1 MGGRNAD
8 LNLIIAAMPS
18 NEISIAGAAMPNK
31 LDSLGTRLG
40 AKPSLVIIVLWYDIS
55 RPLWIPD
62 LVRLETDL
70 MSHI

>member
-31 LDSLGTRLG
+31 LDSLPWGTPMSG
-40 AKPSLVIIVLWYDIS
+40 SPCGGWTVSTFPFSVSHNAYII
-55 RPLWIPD
+55 
-62 LVRLETDL
+62 
-70 MSHI
+70 